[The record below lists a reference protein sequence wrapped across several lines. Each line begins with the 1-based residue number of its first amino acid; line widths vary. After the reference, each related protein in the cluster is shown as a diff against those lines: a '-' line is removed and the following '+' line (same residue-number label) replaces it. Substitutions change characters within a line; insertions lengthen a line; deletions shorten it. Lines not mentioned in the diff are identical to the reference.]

1 VGCFCVGVVNM
12 TPLREGQIL
21 RIDMTQIDRL
31 WRSQFVSWNPEDNEA
46 KFLIYDLITEVDPDT
61 NKDVLCVLLVKVSY
75 AKNSREFMIPRDRVT
90 LNEPRNDW
98 FGDMVVH
105 SGQQMFGRLCDV
117 PIVCV
122 EGSVDRVG
130 MGVAR
135 ADVLCGN
142 RNTPMTGARWVEY
155 PLWFEDGFD
164 PEQPEVRVCL

>member
-1 VGCFCVGVVNM
+1 V

-31 WRSQFVSWNPEDNEA
+31 WRSQFVSWDDSDNEA
-46 KFLIYDLITEVDPDT
+46 KFLIYDLITEVDPETD
-61 NKDVLCVLLVKVSY
+61 KDVLCVLLVKVSY
-75 AKNSREFMIPRDRVT
+75 AKNSRDYMVHRDCVT
-90 LNEPRNDW
+90 LNEPRHDW
-98 FGDMVVH
+98 FGDMIVH
-105 SGQQMFGRLCDV
+105 AGQQMFGRLCDV

-135 ADVLCGN
+135 TNVVCGKQEI
-142 RNTPMTGARWVEY
+142 PMTGARWVEY

-164 PEQPEVRVCL
+164 PTVPEVRV